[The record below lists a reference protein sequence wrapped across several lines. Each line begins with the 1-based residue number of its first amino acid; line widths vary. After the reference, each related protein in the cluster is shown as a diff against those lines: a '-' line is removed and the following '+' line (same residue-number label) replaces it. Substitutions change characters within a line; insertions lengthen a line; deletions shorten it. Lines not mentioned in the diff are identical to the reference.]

1 MATKGKPPTQAP
13 SQAKGKAKPAPQI
26 TPGQI
31 ESLQAALKRKEAKT
45 RGEILDRIV
54 EALRIGANPDAAAAY
69 AGISRSTY
77 YNWRKDDPVF
87 AEECE
92 QAIAAAEV
100 QLLMD
105 LRHHGRPRRGS
116 SSAAG
121 RTGGAERAG
130 QRLGKMAPRSC
141 SHGAMRIWS
150 HRCSRPRPKRQAPD
164 GDQADP
170 RA

>member
-1 MATKGKPPTQAP
+1 MATKGKPPAQAP
-13 SQAKGKAKPAPQI
+13 SQAKGKAKPVPQI

-100 QLLMD
+100 QLLMEIRSETSWQAKAWILERRWKD
-105 LRHHGRPRRGS
+105 RWGRESRP
-116 SSAAG
+116 
-121 RTGGAERAG
+121 EAG
-130 QRLGKMAPRSC
+130 Q
-141 SHGAMRIWS
+141 
-150 HRCSRPRPKRQAPD
+150 D
-164 GDQADP
+164 GTKVVLTWGDEDMVAQVQQTKAKETGS
-170 RA
+170 

>member
-100 QLLMD
+100 QLLMEIRSETSWQAKAWILERRWKD
-105 LRHHGRPRRGS
+105 RWGRESRP
-116 SSAAG
+116 
-121 RTGGAERAG
+121 EAG
-130 QRLGKMAPRSC
+130 QDGTKVVLTWGDEDMVAQVQ
-141 SHGAMRIWS
+141 
-150 HRCSRPRPKRQAPD
+150 QAKAKET
-164 GDQADP
+164 GS
-170 RA
+170 